1 MSKNKVMRVTPEA
14 VKIHK
19 SRGYGDHVF
28 SVVGIKG
35 EGSHCEL
42 LLEPLHGGAQFY
54 IYKAHTY
61 SDRDTVAATL
71 KLRRNQREAN
81 QQIGLNKR
89 R

>member
-1 MSKNKVMRVTPEA
+1 MSKNKVIRVTPEA

-19 SRGYGDHVF
+19 SRGYGDGVF
-28 SVVGIKG
+28 SVIGVKG
-35 EGSHCEL
+35 EGSLCEL
-42 LLEPLHGGAQFY
+42 LLEPIFGGAQFY

-71 KLRRNQREAN
+71 KLRRNQKEAN
-81 QQIGLNKR
+81 QQIGLKHR